1 MQTRLH
7 LKRGQKGTKQLL
19 ARYETVSCVC
29 ASATMTVEERN
40 GFAEWV
46 QQHA

>member
-19 ARYETVSCVC
+19 AQYETISCVC
-29 ASATMTVEERN
+29 ASATMMVEVRI
-40 GFAEWV
+40 GFAE
-46 QQHA
+46 